1 MRIERKQTMKVHEL
15 IRVLMTLPQDYEVV
29 VDESSDYTEI
39 NPVRKAIKGHWAHGF
54 GSDFVP
60 TDEIPEKYHGWE
72 NVHEDA
78 VLLRG

>member
-29 VDESSDYTEI
+29 VDESADYREF
-39 NPVRKAIKGHWAHGF
+39 NPVRKAIPGHWAHGF

-60 TDEIPEKYHGWE
+60 TNEIPEKYRSWE
-72 NVHEDA
+72 NIHEDA